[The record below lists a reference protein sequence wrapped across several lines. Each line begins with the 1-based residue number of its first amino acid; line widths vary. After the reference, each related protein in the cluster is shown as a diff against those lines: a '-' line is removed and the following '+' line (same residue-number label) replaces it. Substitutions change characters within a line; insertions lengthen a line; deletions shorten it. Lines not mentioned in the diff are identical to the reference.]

1 MESKSNSLFDY
12 YGNPSLLK
20 SFPIAMQHL
29 LAMIVGNALPS
40 IVLASALKSSEHAI
54 TDAQSIYL
62 IQAGMFIAAIATL
75 LELYPVLKF
84 GAKLPV
90 IMGVSFAYIP
100 VLLSIGKQYGIGAV
114 YASQLI
120 GGIVAIFTGK
130 YNGKIRKFFTPIISG
145 SVVNRMGI

>member
-62 IQAGMFIAAIATL
+62 IQAGMFIAAIA
-75 LELYPVLKF
+75 
-84 GAKLPV
+84 
-90 IMGVSFAYIP
+90 
-100 VLLSIGKQYGIGAV
+100 
-114 YASQLI
+114 
-120 GGIVAIFTGK
+120 
-130 YNGKIRKFFTPIISG
+130 YNCIQF
-145 SVVNRMGI
+145 

>member
-1 MESKSNSLFDY
+1 MEKNSNSLFDY
-12 YGNPSLLK
+12 YGKPSMLK

-54 TDAQSIYL
+54 TDAQAIYL

-75 LELYPVLKF
+75 LQLYPVLKF

-120 GGIVAIFTGK
+120 EVL
-130 YNGKIRKFFTPIISG
+130 
-145 SVVNRMGI
+145 